1 MATYLPNVKEYIPQT
16 ETFTPDYKFLNDV
29 LSVRQDRY
37 DTNYKQMNNL
47 YGSVVHA
54 DVSRE
59 DSKNTRDQYVNQ
71 LAPKLQQISG
81 LDLSLQQNVDTAKAL
96 FSPFYEDKKLVRDI
110 VFTKKWKSKM
120 AHAQNLKDSDD
131 EKTRK
136 QYWDGAIKKLQYD
149 MEDFVNASSEDMMNK
164 ALPHYVNKYDI
175 MGEGLAKI
183 KELDP
188 NVKSVSFSDN
198 GMWKITM
205 NNGSLLT
212 RQPMGKNK
220 EGEMQYSN
228 PIGDYLSASLL
239 NDPRAL
245 DYYRTKGYV
254 EARSFYDKNK
264 EQYGNKQAGM
274 NAWADKF
281 LQEYGKE
288 EDKIIG
294 DLEQKETVLKGHTA
308 SWKNTIKEYGLTE
321 GSKIDQ
327 AVKNTTAEYEAI
339 KKSKEIRKDRNR
351 KLNEGPSDNLT
362 KALSTYMSFHMLNDI
377 NDTANL
383 YASTHGEVD
392 IELSPLAKI
401 DIDQQNR
408 RALEKYKQD
417 NRKLMKLFEYSLE
430 NPPEDDSSGL
440 PAIQEYFQGNDNNSS
455 LLELQR
461 DHSQSTQDDL
471 AFAQELKED
480 DTKMLE
486 LVTNW
491 FISENSL
498 AGRKDIG
505 VVNLCPSGTC
515 EDNNTTDL
523 STIRKELAKGNND
536 PLESAYG
543 VMKHSYEQ
551 LMLSEDF
558 SAMGQMRGDLL
569 HNTGQG
575 INFLTARDAMHTE
588 GQRLRQENALGR
600 YDFIMKKD
608 DGDYKQLVKQADGLN
623 IFRENQDGSITELG
637 KTAFEDAFM
646 NHYYFEDFAS
656 EQELQMTG
664 TGLGGSNSTSLPTLD
679 LVTLPTGQKYAK
691 LQGQDELTI
700 MQKLMG
706 VRPKGGMFTFDEEMA
721 RQAAAEIYEKMQLEM
736 DAVAADGDGSE
747 ESMLS
752 FSLGSWYDFND
763 QTGSGDNIT
772 PDVGG
777 AYDHHEKPSKNR
789 GLNQVQHLMKMMK
802 EEHGDMIV
810 EYGTMETMARLDE
823 RKGQL
828 KNTNTNADAEA
839 DLDQVYLGLSLS
851 DAEGTKE
858 SRPQFFIKY
867 NVNGPVHTNP
877 VTDEETRYSVYE
889 IKLDNTYSTYFDQ
902 KKDKPGN
909 DAATNAFQRNQ
920 HTISVFVP
928 KGKYYNSHDA
938 GKQQHPWQMTLHV
951 KETNPEIENPSVSNP
966 NAGTI
971 TISKEAEIY
980 YLTASY
986 KIYNPDATIPGYEL
1000 QLPQTTA
1007 LTDDYGNSYTDAR
1020 QFWALQNDLETILR
1034 NLATKNQNAEELHN
1048 KTIK

>member
-96 FSPFYEDKKLVRDI
+96 FSPFYEDKNLVRDI
-110 VFTKKWKSKM
+110 VFTKKWKSEM
-120 AHAQNLKDSDD
+120 ANAQNLKDSDD
-131 EKTRK
+131 EATAKK
-136 QYWDGAIKKLQYD
+136 YWDAGIQKLQYD

-164 ALPHYVNKYDI
+164 ALPHYVNKYDV

-188 NVKSVSFSDN
+188 NVESVSFSDN

-205 NNGSLLT
+205 KNGSLLT

-264 EQYGNKQAGM
+264 EQYGDKQAGM
-274 NAWADKF
+274 NAWGDKF
-281 LQEYGKE
+281 LQEYGAE

-294 DLEQKETVLKGHTA
+294 DLEQKETVLKGHAA

-362 KALSTYMSFHMLNDI
+362 KALSKYMSFHMLNDI
-377 NDTANL
+377 NETANL

-408 RALEKYKQD
+408 MALEEYKQN

-440 PAIQEYFQGNDNNSS
+440 PATQEYFQGNQNNSS

-461 DHSQSTQDDL
+461 DHSQSTRNDL

-480 DTKMLE
+480 DAKMLD

-498 AGRKDIG
+498 AGREDIG

-515 EDNNTTDL
+515 GGNNTTDL
-523 STIRKELAKGNND
+523 RTIREELAKGNND
-536 PLESAYG
+536 PLETAYG

-551 LMLSEDF
+551 LVLSEDF

-588 GQRLRQENALGR
+588 GQRLRRENALGR
-600 YDFIMKKD
+600 YNFLMKKD
-608 DGDYKQLVKQADGLN
+608 DGDYKQLVEQADGLN

-637 KTAFEDAFM
+637 RTAFEEAFIEE
-646 NHYYFEDFAS
+646 HAFEDY
-656 EQELQMTG
+656 LQ
-664 TGLGGSNSTSLPTLD
+664 
-679 LVTLPTGQKYAK
+679 TGQNQA
-691 LQGQDELTI
+691 LL
-700 MQKLMG
+700 MMG
-706 VRPKGGMFTFDEEMA
+706 VDGPTPNYQTDPYPQPATDFNTFTQPTRSMDGEWLRPLERVVSFSPELA
-721 RQAAAEIYEKMQLEM
+721 RQAAAEIYEKMQAEM

-752 FSLGSWYDFND
+752 FSLASWYDFND

-789 GLNQVQHLMKMMK
+789 GLNQVQHLMKMMR
-802 EEHGDMIV
+802 EEQGDMIV
-810 EYGTMETMARLDE
+810 EYGTMETMARLKD

-828 KNTNTNADAEA
+828 KDTNTNTDARY

-851 DAEGTKE
+851 EAEGTKE
-858 SRPQFFIKY
+858 SRPQLFIKY
-867 NVNGPVHTNP
+867 NVNGPVYTNP
-877 VTDEETRYSVYE
+877 DTDEETRYSVYE

-902 KKDKPGN
+902 REDKEGN
-909 DAATNAFQRNQ
+909 DPATNAFQRNQ

-938 GKQQHPWQMTLHV
+938 GKRQHPWQMTLHA
-951 KETNPEIENPSVSNP
+951 KETNKEIPNPSVSNP

-971 TISKEAEIY
+971 TISKEADTY

-986 KIYNPDATIPGYEL
+986 KIYNPDLPVPGLEL
-1000 QLPQTTA
+1000 QLPQITA
-1007 LTDDYGNSYTDAR
+1007 LKDDNGNPYTDAR
-1020 QFWALQNDLETILR
+1020 QFEALQRDLDTILR
-1034 NLATKNQNAEELHN
+1034 NLATQNQNAEELHN